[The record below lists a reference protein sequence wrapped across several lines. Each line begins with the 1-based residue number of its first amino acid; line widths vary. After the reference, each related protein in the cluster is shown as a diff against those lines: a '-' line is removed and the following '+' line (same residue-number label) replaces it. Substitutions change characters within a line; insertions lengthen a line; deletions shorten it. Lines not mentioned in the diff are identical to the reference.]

1 MIHARQLSRHY
12 GESSKRVTAL
22 DGIDL
27 EIESGARVGILGRS
41 GSGKTTLLNL
51 LAGLD
56 RPTAGSLSVADKNLD
71 KLPAIE
77 LAQYRRETVGV
88 VFQSFQLIPNRS
100 AFQNVE
106 LPLILAGMERAERK
120 KRVAEAIDRVG
131 LTLRRRHKPSQL
143 SGGEQQRVAVAR
155 AMVTKPSVLLAD
167 EPTGNLDSQTAESV
181 TQLMLDVVNE
191 NESTLILI
199 THDRRLAETCCDR
212 IVELLDGR
220 LLEPQNSSNHGS
232 V

>member
-1 MIHARQLSRHY
+1 
-12 GESSKRVTAL
+12 
-22 DGIDL
+22 
-27 EIESGARVGILGRS
+27 
-41 GSGKTTLLNL
+41 
-51 LAGLD
+51 
-56 RPTAGSLSVADKNLD
+56 
-71 KLPAIE
+71 
-77 LAQYRRETVGV
+77 
-88 VFQSFQLIPNRS
+88 
-100 AFQNVE
+100 
-106 LPLILAGMERAERK
+106 
-120 KRVAEAIDRVG
+120 
-131 LTLRRRHKPSQL
+131 
-143 SGGEQQRVAVAR
+143 
-155 AMVTKPSVLLAD
+155 MVTKPSVLLAD

>member
-12 GESSKRVTAL
+12 GESSSRVTAL